1 MCLLSVMVR
10 VLVTWVVTRL
20 TLVCWLYVSMLF
32 VLRTGRLMTL
42 EWLLLNLI
50 IILFWVPAW
59 TLTCGLPVKARL
71 VIVAFTRTGRMIRV
85 VVTWMPR
92 LKIVALA

>member
-1 MCLLSVMVR
+1 MAR
-10 VLVTWVVTRL
+10 VHVTWVGIRL
-20 TLVCWLYVSMLF
+20 ILVCLLYVSMLS
-32 VLRTGRLMTL
+32 VLLIGRPMTL
-42 EWLLLNLI
+42 VWLLLNLI
-50 IILFWVPAW
+50 IILLLVLVS
-59 TLTCGLPVKARL
+59 TLMLNLLVSVRL